1 MIAGTHAASI
11 HTRWEDAKTQ
21 AVAEVEV
28 SEAEAV
34 AVAVAVAEA
43 VAVAAAEAVAVA
55 EEVAGA
61 VRPDALSGQNH
72 KRVVYSLAVC
82 ARASPLR
89 RGTKLSPPQRFY

>member
-28 SEAEAV
+28 SEAEAEAEAV

-43 VAVAAAEAVAVA
+43 VAVAAAEA